1 MAILPRTDEYGL
13 YEIRFESIGGLGAN
27 LAGKMLA
34 ELGLK
39 YLGLNVSSFSSYG
52 SEKKGSPVKSFI
64 RFAESNTVIKVN
76 SPIEK
81 PHILVVFHENLI
93 KSMPVTLGCDENTY
107 IIVNSRKTPEELQD
121 LLQIPKGKIGAIDA
135 TGIALESKVK
145 INGVILGAIAKVA
158 PFIKLEFINDIF
170 KEIIGAKYPDLLQPN
185 IEAIQ
190 KGYDQLNLKEVEQK
204 SQYAFKPF
212 IKADPALGYENQII
226 GGLVVNPGNTINKDL
241 STGRGG
247 LIPVYNKEKCTHC
260 GLCDVVCS
268 DLCIVFKEE
277 ADQKMYMQGIDY
289 QYCKGCLK
297 CVVICPVAALT
308 EGVEA
313 DYDIPSISVKLFS
326 DADKAQNHK

>member
-64 RFAESNTVIKVN
+64 RFAEPETVIKVN
-76 SPIEK
+76 SPVER
-81 PHILVVFHENLI
+81 PNILVIFHENLI

-121 LLQIPKGKIGAIDA
+121 LMQLPKGKIGAIDA
-135 TGIALESKVK
+135 TGIALEAKVK

-158 PFIKLEFINDIF
+158 PFIKLDFINGIF
-170 KEIIGAKYPDLLQPN
+170 SEIVGAKYPDLLKAN
-185 IEAIQ
+185 MEAI
-190 KGYDQLNLKEVEQK
+190 KRGYDELNLKELDEK
-204 SQYAFKPF
+204 KQYAFKPF
-212 IKADPALGYENQII
+212 VKADPALGFSNQLP
-226 GGLVVNPGNTINKDL
+226 GGLVVNPGNTVNKDL
-241 STGRGG
+241 SAGRGG
-247 LIPVYNKEKCTHC
+247 LIPVFHAGQCINC

-277 ADQKMYMQGIDY
+277 NGQMFMKGVDY
-289 QYCKGCLK
+289 QFCKGCLK
-297 CVVICPVAALT
+297 CVVICPKAALT

-313 DYDIPSISVKLFS
+313 EYNVPSMTVKLFS